1 MRQILRVIVALC
13 AVAALSGGGTVAF
26 ADHGSGGSS
35 GSGSGDEHGGQGHQA
50 GDDNGGQNA
59 GDANA
64 RHDAGDDR
72 RAKPQPGDDRGVD
85 NGSGKAADNRTADVY
100 TLADP
105 QHGNP
110 EGVAF
115 DKRSGFF
122 FVSAT
127 GDGSIYRGRLGD
139 TATPVPVFIPG
150 AAGQSATGLKVAH
163 GKLYAAGASTGTIKV
178 YDVDG
183 GALLA
188 TFDTKGG
195 DSSPT
200 FVNDLDVTKRGD
212 IYATDSKRP
221 AIYHLTAEEIAAGTP
236 APKPIDPADVIST
249 SPEIPFNAAPA
260 AFNLNGIVIGD
271 DRGDDAGRHHG
282 DRHRRHGDRRADKL
296 IVVDSDTGQLF
307 TVKVGRDGNA
317 ARKIREIAV
326 AGGPFKGGDGLLI
339 DRGRLLVVQG
349 SNPDDGFPNGVV
361 DFIDVRRGGRDG
373 RLADQRTDSSFQGP
387 STIARARDRYLV
399 VNPDFATST
408 PPFTVTALPR

>member
-1 MRQILRVIVALC
+1 MRQILRVIVAIF
-13 AVAALSGGGTVAF
+13 AVAALTGGGTAAFADRGPGGSGGGG
-26 ADHGSGGSS
+26 DHK
-35 GSGSGDEHGGQGHQA
+35 EHGDH
-50 GDDNGGQNA
+50 
-59 GDANA
+59 
-64 RHDAGDDR
+64 HDAGD
-72 RAKPQPGDDRGVD
+72 
-85 NGSGKAADNRTADVY
+85 NHAAVDVY
-100 TLADP
+100 TLAEP

-150 AAGQSATGLKVAH
+150 AAGQSATGLKVQH
-163 GKLYAAGASTGTIKV
+163 GRLYAAGAATGTIKV
-178 YDVDG
+178 YDVAS

-200 FVNDLDVTKRGD
+200 FVNDLDVTRRGD
-212 IYATDSKRP
+212 VYATDSKRP

-260 AFNLNGIVIGD
+260 AFNLNGIVVDD
-271 DRGDDAGRHHG
+271 DRGDDQGRHRG
-282 DRHRRHGDRRADKL
+282 DRHGQHGDRRADRL

-307 TVKVGRDGNA
+307 GVKVGKDGNA
-317 ARKIREIAV
+317 AREIRELQV
-326 AGGPFKGGDGLLI
+326 DGGPFAGGDGLLI

-349 SNPDDGFPNGVV
+349 SNPGDGFPNGVV
-361 DFIDVRRGGRDG
+361 DFIKLRHGGRDG
-373 RLADQRTDSSFQGP
+373 RLDDQRTDASFHGP

-399 VNPDFATST
+399 VNPDFATNT

>member
-1 MRQILRVIVALC
+1 VRQILRMVVAIL
-13 AVAALSGGGTVAF
+13 AVTALAGGGTVAF
-26 ADHGSGGSS
+26 ADHGPGGGGSS
-35 GSGSGDEHGGQGHQA
+35 GSGSSGSGSSGEQGGHHEG
-50 GDDNGGQNA
+50 GDDH
-59 GDANA
+59 GD
-64 RHDAGDDR
+64 RQ
-72 RAKPQPGDDRGVD
+72 QPGDDRGAKHDAGEDRHD
-85 NGSGKAADNRTADVY
+85 NQGPGKADDNANPADVY
-100 TLADP
+100 TLAEP

-127 GDGSIYRGRLGD
+127 GDGAIYRGKLGD

-150 AAGQSATGLKVAH
+150 AAGQSATGLKVQH

-178 YDVDG
+178 YDVDS

-212 IYATDSKRP
+212 VYATDSKRP

-236 APKPIDPADVIST
+236 APKAIDPNDVIST
-249 SPEIPFNAAPA
+249 SPEIPFNAAPT
-260 AFNLNGIVIGD
+260 AFNLNGIVVD
-271 DRGDDAGRHHG
+271 ADRGDDEGHHGGKGGHHGRHRG
-282 DRHRRHGDRRADKL
+282 NRADEL

-307 TVKVGRDGNA
+307 RVKVGKDGND
-317 ARKIREIAV
+317 ARKIRELRV
-326 AGGPFKGGDGLLI
+326 KDGPFKGGDGLLI
-339 DRGRLLVVQG
+339 DRGRLIVVQG
-349 SNPDDGFPNGVV
+349 STADFPNGVV
-361 DFIDVRRGGRDG
+361 DFIELRHDG
-373 RLADQRTDSSFQGP
+373 RNGRLDDQRTDASFQGP

-399 VNPDFATST
+399 VNPDFATNS
-408 PPFTVTALPR
+408 PPFTVTALAR

>member
-1 MRQILRVIVALC
+1 MRQILRVIVAIF
-13 AVAALSGGGTVAF
+13 AVAALTGGGTAAF

-35 GSGSGDEHGGQGHQA
+35 GSGSGEEHGGQHPA
-50 GDDNGGQNA
+50 GDD
-59 GDANA
+59 NA

-72 RAKPQPGDDRGVD
+72 GAKPEAGDDHGDNAGPGKVD
-85 NGSGKAADNRTADVY
+85 DNRTADVY
-100 TLADP
+100 TLAEP

-127 GDGSIYRGRLGD
+127 GDGSIYRGKLGD

-150 AAGQSATGLKVAH
+150 AAGQSATGLKVQH
-163 GKLYAAGASTGTIKV
+163 GKLYAAGAGTGTIKV
-178 YDVDG
+178 YDVVS

-212 IYATDSKRP
+212 VYATDSKRP

-260 AFNLNGIVIGD
+260 AFNLNGIVVDD
-271 DRGDDAGRHHG
+271 DRGDDQGRHHG
-282 DRHRRHGDRRADKL
+282 DRHGHHGDRRADKL
-296 IVVDSDTGQLF
+296 IVVDSDTGRLF
-307 TVKVGRDGNA
+307 GVKVGKDGNA
-317 ARKIREIAV
+317 ARKIRELQV
-326 AGGPFKGGDGLLI
+326 DGGPFTGGDGLLI
-339 DRGRLLVVQG
+339 DRGQLLVVQG

-361 DFIDVRRGGRDG
+361 DFIDLRHGGRSG
-373 RLADQRTDSSFQGP
+373 ELADQRTDDSFQGP

>member
-1 MRQILRVIVALC
+1 MRQILRVVVAIF
-13 AVAALSGGGTVAF
+13 AVAALTGGGTAAF
-26 ADHGSGGSS
+26 ADHGSGGSI
-35 GSGSGDEHGGQGHQA
+35 GSGSGEEHGGQHQT
-50 GDDNGGQNA
+50 GDD
-59 GDANA
+59 NA

-72 RAKPQPGDDRGVD
+72 GAKPEAGDDHGG
-85 NGSGKAADNRTADVY
+85 NAGPGKVGDTRTADVY
-100 TLADP
+100 TLAEP

-127 GDGSIYRGRLGD
+127 GDGSIYRGKLGD

-150 AAGQSATGLKVAH
+150 AMGQSATGLKVQH
-163 GKLYAAGASTGTIKV
+163 GKLYAAGAGTGTIKV
-178 YDVDG
+178 YDVQS

-195 DSSPT
+195 DGSPT

-212 IYATDSKRP
+212 VYATDSKRP
-221 AIYHLTAEEIAAGTP
+221 AIYHLTAQEIAAGTP

-260 AFNLNGIVIGD
+260 AFNLNGIVVDD
-271 DRGDDAGRHHG
+271 DRGDDQGRHHG
-282 DRHRRHGDRRADKL
+282 DRHDHHGDRRADKL

-307 TVKVGRDGNA
+307 GVKVGKDGNA
-317 ARKIREIAV
+317 ARKIRELQV
-326 AGGPFKGGDGLLI
+326 DGGPFTGGDGLLI
-339 DRGRLLVVQG
+339 DRGQLLVVQG

-361 DFIDVRRGGRDG
+361 DFIDLRHGGRSG
-373 RLADQRTDSSFQGP
+373 ELADQRTDDSFQGP

>member
-1 MRQILRVIVALC
+1 MRQILRVIAALF
-13 AVAALSGGGTVAF
+13 AVAALTGGGTVAF
-26 ADHGSGGSS
+26 ADHGPGGGSASGSS
-35 GSGSGDEHGGQGHQA
+35 GGEQGGHQEA
-50 GDDNGGQNA
+50 GDDHGDRQQPGEDHGAKQEA
-59 GDANA
+59 GED
-64 RHDAGDDR
+64 RHDNQGAGDDH
-72 RAKPQPGDDRGVD
+72 
-85 NGSGKAADNRTADVY
+85 NAAPADVY
-100 TLADP
+100 TLAEP

-150 AAGQSATGLKVAH
+150 AAGQSATGLKVQR
-163 GKLYAAGASTGTIKV
+163 GKLYAAGAGTGTIKV
-178 YDVDG
+178 YDVDS
-183 GALLA
+183 GALRA

-195 DSSPT
+195 DSAPT

-212 IYATDSKRP
+212 VYATDSKRP

-236 APKPIDPADVIST
+236 AAKPIDPADVIST
-249 SPEIPFNAAPA
+249 SPEIPFNAAPT
-260 AFNLNGIVIGD
+260 AFNLNGIVVDD
-271 DRGDDAGRHHG
+271 DRGDDQGRHHG
-282 DRHRRHGDRRADKL
+282 DRHGHHGDRRADKL

-307 TVKVGRDGNA
+307 RVKVGKDGNA
-317 ARKIREIAV
+317 ARKIRELQV
-326 AGGPFKGGDGLLI
+326 EGGPFAGGDGLLI
-339 DRGRLLVVQG
+339 DRGQLLVVQG
-349 SNPDDGFPNGVV
+349 SNPGDGFPNGVV
-361 DFIDVRRGGRDG
+361 DFIDLRHGGRDG
-373 RLADQRTDSSFQGP
+373 RLADQRTDASFQGP

>member
-1 MRQILRVIVALC
+1 VRQISRVIVALF
-13 AVAALSGGGTVAF
+13 AMAALTGGGAVAF
-26 ADHGSGGSS
+26 ADHGPGGSR
-35 GSGSGDEHGGQGHQA
+35 GGGDHKEHGDH
-50 GDDNGGQNA
+50 
-59 GDANA
+59 
-64 RHDAGDDR
+64 HDAGD
-72 RAKPQPGDDRGVD
+72 
-85 NGSGKAADNRTADVY
+85 NHAAADVY
-100 TLADP
+100 TLAEP

-150 AAGQSATGLKVAH
+150 AAGQSATGLKVQH
-163 GKLYAAGASTGTIKV
+163 GKLYAAGAATGTIKV
-178 YDVDG
+178 YDVDS

-212 IYATDSKRP
+212 VYATDSKRP

-236 APKPIDPADVIST
+236 APKPIAPADVITT

-260 AFNLNGIVIGD
+260 AFNLNGIVVDD
-271 DRGDDAGRHHG
+271 DRGDDQGRHHG
-282 DRHRRHGDRRADKL
+282 DRHRHHGDRRADEL

-307 TVKVGRDGNA
+307 RVKVGKGGNA
-317 ARKIREIAV
+317 ARKIRELQV
-326 AGGPFKGGDGLLI
+326 DGGPFTGGDGLLI
-339 DRGRLLVVQG
+339 DRGQLLVVQG

-361 DFIDVRRGGRDG
+361 DLIDLRHGGRAG
-373 RLADQRTDSSFQGP
+373 RLADQRTDASFQGP

>member
-1 MRQILRVIVALC
+1 MRQILRVMVALC
-13 AVAALSGGGTVAF
+13 ALAALSGGGTVAF

-35 GSGSGDEHGGQGHQA
+35 GSGSGDEHGGQGPRPATTTAARTPATTTPVTMPATIAERSHSQA
-50 GDDNGGQNA
+50 TTAASTTAPARPPTIARPTSTRWPTHNTGIPRAWPSTSAAASSSSRPPATAASTAA
-59 GDANA
+59 G
-64 RHDAGDDR
+64 
-72 RAKPQPGDDRGVD
+72 
-85 NGSGKAADNRTADVY
+85 
-100 TLADP
+100 
-105 QHGNP
+105 
-110 EGVAF
+110 
-115 DKRSGFF
+115 
-122 FVSAT
+122 SAT
-127 GDGSIYRGRLGD
+127 PRRRCRSSS
-139 TATPVPVFIPG
+139 AG

-260 AFNLNGIVIGD
+260 AFNLNGIVVGD

-317 ARKIREIAV
+317 ARKIRELAV

>member
-1 MRQILRVIVALC
+1 LRVIAVLF
-13 AVAALSGGGTVAF
+13 AVAALTGGGAVAF
-26 ADHGSGGSS
+26 ADHGPDGSS
-35 GSGSGDEHGGQGHQA
+35 GSASGEGQGGHHGAGDDDA
-50 GDDNGGQNA
+50 GDDNG
-59 GDANA
+59 
-64 RHDAGDDR
+64 
-72 RAKPQPGDDRGVD
+72 AKPQAGDRKDDNQAPGRDDHGQD
-85 NGSGKAADNRTADVY
+85 ERTVDVY
-100 TLADP
+100 ALAEP

-150 AAGQSATGLKVAH
+150 AAGQSATGLKVQR
-163 GKLYAAGASTGTIKV
+163 GKLYAAGAATGTIKV
-178 YDVDG
+178 YDVHS

-200 FVNDLDVTKRGD
+200 FVNDLDVTQRGD
-212 IYATDSKRP
+212 VYATDSKRP

-236 APKPIDPADVIST
+236 APTPIAPTDVIST
-249 SPEIPFNAAPA
+249 SPEIPFNAAPT
-260 AFNLNGIVIGD
+260 AFNLNGIVVDD
-271 DRGDDAGRHHG
+271 DRGDDQGRHHG
-282 DRHRRHGDRRADKL
+282 DRHRHRGDRRADKL

-307 TVKVGRDGNA
+307 AVKVGKDGNA
-317 ARKIREIAV
+317 ARRIRELQV
-326 AGGPFKGGDGLLI
+326 DGGPFAGGDGLLI

-349 SNPDDGFPNGVV
+349 SNAADGFPNGVV
-361 DFIDVRRGGRDG
+361 DFIDLRHGGRSGD
-373 RLADQRTDSSFQGP
+373 LDDQRTDASFQGP

>member
-1 MRQILRVIVALC
+1 VA
-13 AVAALSGGGTVAF
+13 VSVAF
-26 ADHGSGGSS
+26 ADHGPGG
-35 GSGSGDEHGGQGHQA
+35 GSGSSASGGGEEQGGHHAA
-50 GDDNGGQNA
+50 GDDHGNQQ
-59 GDANA
+59 
-64 RHDAGDDR
+64 
-72 RAKPQPGDDRGVD
+72 QPGDDHGVKHEAGEDRHD
-85 NGSGKAADNRTADVY
+85 NQGPGDGEDAAPAELY
-100 TLADP
+100 TLSEP
-105 QHGNP
+105 EHGNP

-127 GDGSIYRGRLGD
+127 GDGSIYRGKLGD

-150 AAGQSATGLKVAH
+150 AAGQSATGLKVQR

-178 YDVDG
+178 YDLDS

-212 IYATDSKRP
+212 VYATDSKRP

-236 APKPIDPADVIST
+236 APKPIDPDDVIST
-249 SPEIPFNAAPA
+249 SPEIPFNAAPT
-260 AFNLNGIVIGD
+260 AFNLNGIVVDD

-282 DRHRRHGDRRADKL
+282 DRRGDEL

-307 TVKVGRDGNA
+307 RVKVGKDGND
-317 ARKIREIAV
+317 ARRIRELKITD
-326 AGGPFKGGDGLLI
+326 GPFKGGDGLLV
-339 DRGRLLVVQG
+339 DRGRLIVVQG
-349 SNPDDGFPNGVV
+349 SADGFPNGVV
-361 DFIDVRRGGRDG
+361 DFIELRHDG
-373 RLADQRTDSSFQGP
+373 RKGRLDDQRTDASFQGP

-408 PPFTVTALPR
+408 PPFTVTALAR

>member
-1 MRQILRVIVALC
+1 VRQILRVIVALL
-13 AVAALSGGGTVAF
+13 AVAALTGGGTVAF
-26 ADHGSGGSS
+26 ADHGPGGSS
-35 GSGSGDEHGGQGHQA
+35 GSGEKHGGQHEA
-50 GDDNGGQNA
+50 GDDDGNHD
-59 GDANA
+59 GDDNA
-64 RHDAGDDR
+64 RHEAGDHHGAKHEAGDDR
-72 RAKPQPGDDRGVD
+72 DDD
-85 NGSGKAADNRTADVY
+85 RTADVY
-100 TLADP
+100 TLAEP

-150 AAGQSATGLKVAH
+150 AAGQSATGLKVQR
-163 GKLYAAGASTGTIKV
+163 GKLYAAGAATGTIKV
-178 YDVDG
+178 YDVDS

-188 TFDTKGG
+188 TFDTTGG

-212 IYATDSKRP
+212 VYATDSKRP

-236 APKPIDPADVIST
+236 APKPIDPTDVIST
-249 SPEIPFNAAPA
+249 SPEIPFNASPT
-260 AFNLNGIVIGD
+260 AFNLNGIVVDD
-271 DRGDDAGRHHG
+271 DRGDDKGRHHG
-282 DRHRRHGDRRADKL
+282 DRHRHHHGHHHGDRRFDKL

-307 TVKVGRDGNA
+307 RVKVGKGANA
-317 ARKIREIAV
+317 ARKIRELQV
-326 AGGPFKGGDGLLI
+326 KNHGPFTGGDGLLI
-339 DRGRLLVVQG
+339 DRGDLLVVQG
-349 SNPDDGFPNGVV
+349 SNPADGFPNGVV
-361 DFIDVRRGGRDG
+361 NFLGLRNDG
-373 RLADQRTDSSFQGP
+373 RKARLEDQRTDDSFQGP

>member
-1 MRQILRVIVALC
+1 LRVIAALF
-13 AVAALSGGGTVAF
+13 AVAALTGGGTVAF
-26 ADHGSGGSS
+26 ADHGPGGGSSSAGS
-35 GSGSGDEHGGQGHQA
+35 GSGSGEQGGHHEA
-50 GDDNGGQNA
+50 GDDHGDGQ
-59 GDANA
+59 
-64 RHDAGDDR
+64 
-72 RAKPQPGDDRGVD
+72 QPGDDRGAKPEAGED
-85 NGSGKAADNRTADVY
+85 RHDNRGPGNGDNAAPADVY
-100 TLADP
+100 TLAEP

-150 AAGQSATGLKVAH
+150 AAGQSATGLKAQR
-163 GKLYAAGASTGTIKV
+163 GKLYAAGAATGTIKV
-178 YDVDG
+178 YDVDSG
-183 GALLA
+183 TLLA

-195 DSSPT
+195 DSAPT

-212 IYATDSKRP
+212 VYATDSKRP

-260 AFNLNGIVIGD
+260 AFNLNGIVVDD
-271 DRGDDAGRHHG
+271 DRGDDHGDRHRHHG
-282 DRHRRHGDRRADKL
+282 DRRQDKL

-307 TVKVGRDGNA
+307 RVKVGKDGNA
-317 ARKIREIAV
+317 ARKIRELQV
-326 AGGPFKGGDGLLI
+326 KGGPFAGGDGLLI
-339 DRGRLLVVQG
+339 DRGQLLVVQG
-349 SNPDDGFPNGVV
+349 SNPGDGFPNGVV
-361 DFIDVRRGGRDG
+361 NFIDLRHGGRDG
-373 RLADQRTDSSFQGP
+373 RLADQRTDASFQGP

>member
-1 MRQILRVIVALC
+1 VRQISRVIVALF
-13 AVAALSGGGTVAF
+13 AMAALTGGGAVAF
-26 ADHGSGGSS
+26 ADHGSGGS
-35 GSGSGDEHGGQGHQA
+35 GGGGDHKEHGDH
-50 GDDNGGQNA
+50 
-59 GDANA
+59 
-64 RHDAGDDR
+64 HD
-72 RAKPQPGDDRGVD
+72 PGD
-85 NGSGKAADNRTADVY
+85 NHAAADVY
-100 TLADP
+100 TLAEP

-115 DKRSGFF
+115 DRRSGFF

-150 AAGQSATGLKVAH
+150 AAGQSATGLKVQH
-163 GKLYAAGASTGTIKV
+163 GKLYAAGAATGTIKV
-178 YDVDG
+178 YDVDS

-212 IYATDSKRP
+212 VYATDSKRP

-236 APKPIDPADVIST
+236 APKPIAPADVITT

-260 AFNLNGIVIGD
+260 AFNLNGIVVDD
-271 DRGDDAGRHHG
+271 DRGDDQGRHHG
-282 DRHRRHGDRRADKL
+282 DRHRHHGDRRADEL

-307 TVKVGRDGNA
+307 RVKVGKGGNA
-317 ARKIREIAV
+317 ARKIRELQV
-326 AGGPFKGGDGLLI
+326 DGGPFTGGDGLLI
-339 DRGRLLVVQG
+339 DRGQLLVVQG

-361 DFIDVRRGGRDG
+361 DLIDLRHGGRAG
-373 RLADQRTDSSFQGP
+373 RLADQRTDASFQGP

>member
-1 MRQILRVIVALC
+1 VRQILRVIVALC
-13 AVAALSGGGTVAF
+13 AVAALTGGGAVAF
-26 ADHGSGGSS
+26 ADPGSGGSGSGAS
-35 GSGSGDEHGGQGHQA
+35 GSGEEHGGQHQA
-50 GDDNGGQNA
+50 GDDRG
-59 GDANA
+59 A
-64 RHDAGDDR
+64 RPEAGDDR
-72 RAKPQPGDDRGVD
+72 GDDAGRGT
-85 NGSGKAADNRTADVY
+85 GGHNRTADVY
-100 TLADP
+100 TLAEP

-139 TATPVPVFIPG
+139 TVTPVPVFIPG
-150 AAGQSATGLKVAH
+150 AAGQSATGLKVQR
-163 GKLYAAGASTGTIKV
+163 GRLYAAGAATGTIKV
-178 YDVDG
+178 YDVDS

-200 FVNDLDVTKRGD
+200 FVNDLDVTQRGD
-212 IYATDSKRP
+212 VYATDSKRP

-249 SPEIPFNAAPA
+249 APEIPFNASPA
-260 AFNLNGIVIGD
+260 AFNLNGIAVDD
-271 DRGDDAGRHHG
+271 DRGDDQGRHHG
-282 DRHRRHGDRRADKL
+282 DRHGHHGDRRADKL

-307 TVKVGRDGNA
+307 RVKVGQGANA
-317 ARKIREIAV
+317 GRRIRELGV
-326 AGGPFKGGDGLLI
+326 DGGPFAGGDGLLI
-339 DRGRLLVVQG
+339 DRGQLLVVQG
-349 SNPDDGFPNGVV
+349 SNPGDGFPNGVV
-361 DFIDVRRGGRDG
+361 DFIDLRDGGRNG
-373 RLADQRTDSSFQGP
+373 ELADQRTDDSFQGP